1 MNNAVPGKPM
11 ENERNDKDIKLITTE
26 ARRNFLVL
34 DPSYDLTKKHFRQII
49 SNRNEKNIDT
59 QK

>member
-11 ENERNDKDIKLITTE
+11 ENGRNDKDI
-26 ARRNFLVL
+26 N
-34 DPSYDLTKKHFRQII
+34 PSYDLTKKHFRQII